1 MYRYFANKNRLELLA
16 EKNNTNGTQTGIGKI
31 YTSILEWKKKRWKK
45 NLDGNFASLFR
56 KKYMYI
62 YFGNKN
68 MLELLA
74 RKKII
79 QIEPRLE

>member
-45 NLDGNFASLFR
+45 NLNGNFASR
-56 KKYMYI
+56 KKNIYVYI
-62 YFGNKN
+62 FWK
-68 MLELLA
+68 
-74 RKKII
+74 
-79 QIEPRLE
+79 

>member
-16 EKNNTNGTQTGIGKI
+16 RKKNNTNRTQTGIGKI

-56 KKYMYI
+56 RRFIYLEEEYI
-62 YFGNKN
+62 
-68 MLELLA
+68 
-74 RKKII
+74 
-79 QIEPRLE
+79 